1 MLDQL
6 PPRERQIVDLLYE
19 RGPSTTAEI
28 GEALQDDLSGS
39 AIRAMLS
46 RLEKKGFVERTV
58 EGRVNRYAAA
68 LPQERAKTSALKQI
82 VRVFFG
88 GSPTGAAT
96 ALLGMSEDL
105 TEEEIRELED
115 MIAKARKKSES

>member
-19 RGPSTTAEI
+19 KGPSTTAEI
-28 GEALQDDLSGS
+28 SEALPDELSGS

-46 RLEKKGFVERTV
+46 RLEKKGFVQRTV
-58 EGRVNRYAAA
+58 DGRQHRYSAA
-68 LPQERAKTSALKQI
+68 LPEERAKNFALRRI

-88 GSPTGAAT
+88 GSSTGAAT
-96 ALLGMSEDL
+96 ALLGMSDDL
-105 TEEEIRELED
+105 TEQDLDQLED
-115 MIAKARKKSES
+115 MIAKARKKGQS

>member
-28 GEALQDDLSGS
+28 GAALPGELSGS
-39 AIRAMLS
+39 AVRAMLS
-46 RLEKKGFVERTV
+46 RLEKKGFVQRQID
-58 EGRVNRYAAA
+58 GRHHRYAAA
-68 LPQERAKTSALKQI
+68 VPEDRAKISALKRI

-88 GSPTGAAT
+88 GSSTGAAT
-96 ALLGMSEDL
+96 ALLGMSDDLSEQELDQLEDL
-105 TEEEIRELED
+105 
-115 MIAKARKKSES
+115 IAKARKKGQS